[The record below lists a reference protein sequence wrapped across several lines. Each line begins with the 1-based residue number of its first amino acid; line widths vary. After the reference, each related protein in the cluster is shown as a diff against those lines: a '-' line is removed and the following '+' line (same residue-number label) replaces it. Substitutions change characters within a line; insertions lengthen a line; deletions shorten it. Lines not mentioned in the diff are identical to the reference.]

1 MNPRSRRWVRERA
14 GDRCEY
20 CRFHQSHEPFYR
32 FHIEHIVAEVHGGT
46 DEASNLA
53 LACHHCNE
61 RKGTNLSGINPGTGR
76 VVRLFD
82 PRRQRWHDHFRFDGP
97 LIVGRTGVGRA
108 TVAVLA
114 MNASDRVELRSE
126 LISEGIFF
134 CAGGGD

>member
-1 MNPRSRRWVRERA
+1 MRPQTRQSIRDRA

-20 CRFHQSHEPFYR
+20 CRLHQSHEPFYR
-32 FHIEHIVAEVHGGT
+32 FHIDHIVAEVHGGK

-61 RKGTNLSGINPGTGR
+61 RKGTNLSGIDPETGR

-82 PRRQRWHDHFRFDGP
+82 PRRQRWSGHFRFDGP
-97 LIVGRTGVGRA
+97 LIVGRTRVGRA

-114 MNASDRVELRSE
+114 MNARDRVELRSE
-126 LISEGIFF
+126 LIAEGVSFEF
-134 CAGGGD
+134 